1 MLRSM
6 IVSVVA
12 SLCLLA
18 PLVAAQVPAAPEKTG
33 LKIGEKSPAVK
44 LKDQSS
50 GERTIENIRKDADYV
65 AIVFY
70 RSASW

>member
-1 MLRSM
+1 MQSSM
-6 IVSVVA
+6 IVTVVA
-12 SLCLLA
+12 SLCLQA
-18 PLVAAQVPAAPEKTG
+18 PLGAAQDPAPPEKTG
-33 LKIGEKSPAVK
+33 SKVGEKAPAVK

-50 GERTIENIRKDADYV
+50 KERTLDDIRKDADYV